1 MKNTENTPNGTN
13 DISRKE
19 AVKKMGKYAALT
31 ALGTFMILNPKKAQA
46 QSTPP
51 ESWVVIGVKTTIK
64 RSNKRN
70 TPMKQFFTLLATVV
84 STATTFA

>member
-1 MKNTENTPNGTN
+1 MKNTENTPNGTK

-51 ESWVVIGVKTTIK
+51 ELLVVWGNKTTIK